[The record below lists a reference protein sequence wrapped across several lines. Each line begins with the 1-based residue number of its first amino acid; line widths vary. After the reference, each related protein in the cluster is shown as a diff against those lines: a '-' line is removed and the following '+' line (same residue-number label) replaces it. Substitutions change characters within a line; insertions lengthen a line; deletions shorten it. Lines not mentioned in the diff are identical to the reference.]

1 MKLILHQALQGET
14 AQKVESPNQYPGL
27 QAGDVLVSENV
38 LVKIQDYLKEK
49 QQKNSIEIVT

>member
-1 MKLILHQALQGET
+1 MKLILHQDLQGE
-14 AQKVESPNQYPGL
+14 AVRKVEYPEPATGL
-27 QAGDVLVSENV
+27 QPGDVLVSENV